1 MTPRWSTNTKR
12 AVALVGAGFITL
24 FLAHVFDIIAP
35 FIWAAVFAY
44 VFGPV
49 VGVLQRRSGAPRGLV
64 VATLFLALG
73 LAAYLSGRLL
83 APVMLEE
90 LTELR
95 SSFPRLIAN
104 VQQQLVGALAGSGYE
119 GVVASLFD
127 QIDTLA
133 QFVGANALR
142 VALNVLESILRVLVF
157 VIALFYL
164 LRDGPRFTS
173 GLRELVP
180 GGQRDELVRL
190 GGRINLVLGQ
200 YVRGQVVLIAIM
212 ASATTIGLSLLQ
224 VPFSYLLGLLTG
236 VLETIPIVGPIT
248 AGAVAVLVSL
258 GHPAPLGWTQTTYA
272 AVVALMYTVLRQLE
286 DYVVIPQVIGRI
298 VELHPLLVIF
308 ALLSGGAIA
317 GLLGIVL
324 AVPVAASLRI
334 VTLYV
339 LAKLRDE
346 DPYRAIA
353 EAVAVS
359 EEPESVRRP
368 A

>member
-12 AVALVGAGFITL
+12 AFALAGVAVGLL
-24 FLAHVFDIIAP
+24 FLLHVFEVITP

-44 VFGPV
+44 VFGPL
-49 VGVLQRRSGAPRGLV
+49 VGWLQRRAAAPRGLV
-64 VATLFLALG
+64 VGVLFLTLG
-73 LAAYLSGRLL
+73 LGIYAVGRVL
-83 APVMLEE
+83 APVMLAEI
-90 LTELR
+90 TGLR
-95 SSFPRLIAN
+95 AGFPTLIAN
-104 VQQQLVGALAGSGYE
+104 VEDQLAAALAGSGYE
-119 GVVASLFD
+119 GVVASVFD

-142 VALNVLESILRVLVF
+142 VALNVVESLLKVLVF

-164 LRDGPRFTS
+164 LRDGPRLTA

-180 GGQRDELVRL
+180 GGHRDELVRL
-190 GGRINLVLGQ
+190 AGRINSVLGQ
-200 YVRGQVVLIAIM
+200 YVRGQVLLIAIM
-212 ASATTIGLSLLQ
+212 ATATTIGLSVLQ

-248 AGAVAVLVSL
+248 AGALAVLVSL
-258 GHPAPLGWTQTTYA
+258 GHPAPFGWTQATYA
-272 AVVALMYTVLRQLE
+272 IVVAVMYTVFRHVE

-308 ALLSGGAIA
+308 ALLTGGALA

-334 VTLYV
+334 LALYA

-353 EAVAVS
+353 EPVPVT
-359 EEPESVRRP
+359 EEPASVRRP